1 MPPRGVSAP
10 IRPVQWRENEGH
22 LPVRHKVSVG
32 WKLFVRRFVYGYGIP
47 CIPGITAHD
56 PELLGSGESAKTQT
70 RQARTR
76 QVTTRWG
83 PAPPCPPRVGTV
95 FGTKSSTT
103 PISTHTVLVVSPN
116 PVAITY

>member
-22 LPVRHKVSVG
+22 LPARHKVSVG

-56 PELLGSGESAKTQT
+56 PELLGSGQSAETGT
-70 RQARTR
+70 RQAR

-83 PAPPCPPRVGTV
+83 PAPRVPLEWGR
-95 FGTKSSTT
+95 
-103 PISTHTVLVVSPN
+103 LW
-116 PVAITY
+116 YQE